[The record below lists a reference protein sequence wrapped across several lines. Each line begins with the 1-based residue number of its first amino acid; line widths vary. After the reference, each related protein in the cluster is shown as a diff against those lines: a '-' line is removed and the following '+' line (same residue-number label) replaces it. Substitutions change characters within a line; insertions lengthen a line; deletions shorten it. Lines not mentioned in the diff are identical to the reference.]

1 MFMWDHIDRKTKQLI
16 RGKIR
21 QIFRWSNEKKQFLQA
36 KQFRADYN
44 GKNIICVFCNLCG
57 TVMPKSS
64 KLYSI
69 DHIEP
74 CGEIAPEFIAK
85 MFDVNNMQI
94 LCHDC
99 HDEKTVIDRKN
110 IKDRGLL

>member
-1 MFMWDHIDRKTKQLI
+1 MWDHIDRKTKQLL

-21 QIFRWSNEKKQFLQA
+21 QIFRWSNEKKIFVNNIQFKA
-36 KQFRADYN
+36 EYE
-44 GKNIICVFCNLCG
+44 GKDRLCVFCRSCG

-74 CGEIAPEFIAK
+74 CGEIAPEFVAR
-85 MFDVNNMQI
+85 MFDIKNMQI